1 MGAVIA
7 YASFLY
13 VFSPMNLLVIGWFA
27 DFDDA
32 ISHRVHEVSIGALF
46 TLGFIGVVAQLRRN
60 DRTTGAVQA
69 VVALAVA
76 AGVISTTTGFEPLVL
91 AYLVPPVLLIAL
103 DPEWRRVAMP
113 PLQRDSRL
121 LILAAVLLAIIGPD
135 IVTNFEKA
143 TLQVL
148 RHESHWGAMAAFV
161 IAVTLLTFVAA
172 FRPPGWRLAAW
183 SAAGAV
189 AVSAVVSVAF
199 RFDASA
205 LGLSHAIATLLW
217 VAAYAT
223 AISMIGARHPE
234 RLPVR
239 DRSEGLIAGVA
250 TALARHTGWRVGWV
264 RALFAIP
271 ILGGAAYA
279 VLWLVLPTAG
289 SAPRRGR
296 IPLLIA
302 LLVVGL
308 LATGTGAGGGFFVLL
323 LAFLGAVALGLRP
336 FLAWVRGRLRFW
348 RAVARLAAAVGL
360 GIALM
365 AVAIVLVV
373 DDFDAP
379 VIPHNVDAV
388 TVVYCTSCHVAPSA
402 ARGAPLLDDFMDHS
416 GGEMCVSCHAHLPPP
431 QAPTASWLPGV
442 EERP

>member
-46 TLGFIGVVAQLRRN
+46 TLGFIGVVAQLRRI

-103 DPEWRRVAMP
+103 DPEWRKVVMP
-113 PLQRDSRL
+113 PLHRDSRL
-121 LILAAVLLAIIGPD
+121 LILAALLLSIIGPD
-135 IVTNFEKA
+135 IAANFEKA

-161 IAVTLLTFVAA
+161 IAVTLLTVVAA
-172 FRPPGWRLAAW
+172 FRPPGWRVAAW
-183 SAAGAV
+183 SALGAV
-189 AVSAVVSVAF
+189 TVSAVVSLAF

-217 VAAYAT
+217 VGGYAT
-223 AISMIGARHPE
+223 AIAIIGARHPE

-239 DRSEGLIAGVA
+239 DRSEGLVAGVA
-250 TALARHTGWRVGWV
+250 TALARHTGWRVWWIRG
-264 RALFAIP
+264 LFAIP
-271 ILGGAAYA
+271 VLGGAAYA
-279 VLWLVLPTAG
+279 LLWLVLPTTG
-289 SAPRRGR
+289 SASRRGR
-296 IPLLIA
+296 APLLVA
-302 LLVVGL
+302 LFAAGV
-308 LATGTGAGGGFFVLL
+308 LATGTGEGGGFFVLL
-323 LAFLGAVALGLRP
+323 LAVVGAVVLGLRP
-336 FLAWVRGRLRFW
+336 FLAWVRGRVPFW
-348 RAVARLAAAVGL
+348 RSVARVVAGALLGL
-360 GIALM
+360 SLLT
-365 AVAIVLVV
+365 VATVWLV
-373 DDFDAP
+373 DDFGAP
-379 VIPHNVDAV
+379 VVPHDVEAV
-388 TVVYCTSCHVAPSA
+388 TVVYCTSCHVTPGV
-402 ARGAPLLDDFMDHS
+402 ARGAPLLDDFLDHS
-416 GGEMCVSCHAHLPPP
+416 GGELCVSCHAHLPVPS
-431 QAPTASWLPGV
+431 AVTASWLPGV